1 MTLQQKI
8 DCAVAHISAGT
19 HYIGTKNQISGVAV
33 ECKATA
39 DAKEVVS
46 HAFRLGVILILL
58 LGAVLALVVW
68 LYRRLMGPRGRQPK
82 STASGSG

>member
-1 MTLQQKI
+1 MWFDLALYFCLPPASNTMTLQQKI

-39 DAKEVVS
+39 DAK
-46 HAFRLGVILILL
+46 A
-58 LGAVLALVVW
+58 A
-68 LYRRLMGPRGRQPK
+68 Q
-82 STASGSG
+82 